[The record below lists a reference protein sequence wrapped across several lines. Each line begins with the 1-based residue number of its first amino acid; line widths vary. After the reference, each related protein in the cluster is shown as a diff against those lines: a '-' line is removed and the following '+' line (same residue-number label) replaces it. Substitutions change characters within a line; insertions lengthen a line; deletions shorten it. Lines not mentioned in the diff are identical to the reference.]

1 MTTEEKRQK
10 FEQALQLIQQV
21 DNLTDL
27 LVDMLD
33 DIGIETITKNQLHM
47 VKKDYWGSYMF
58 LYNGVDKLAE
68 IYGTPVTDG
77 NPMYVRDNDY
87 IKTNVNNIWFYQLK
101 K

>member
-27 LVDMLD
+27 LVDMLE

-47 VKKDYWGSYMF
+47 IKRDFWGSYVF
-58 LYNGVDKLAE
+58 LYNGIKELAE
-68 IYGTPVTDG
+68 IYGTLVTEG
-77 NPMYVRDNDY
+77 NPKDVWDKDY
-87 IKTNVNNIWFYQLK
+87 IKTHVQDIWFYQLK